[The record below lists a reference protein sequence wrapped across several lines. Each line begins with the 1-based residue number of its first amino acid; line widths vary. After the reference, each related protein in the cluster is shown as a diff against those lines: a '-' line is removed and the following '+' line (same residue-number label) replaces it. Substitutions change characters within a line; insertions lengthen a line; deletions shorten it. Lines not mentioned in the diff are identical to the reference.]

1 MKLLRTIAAALL
13 PMRRAA
19 DVRSALPLVLFLACF
34 AAVCVGLELTDVVL
48 FAVPGAFWLAV
59 VLPWLWWMHHQ
70 GLHGLVGAR
79 SHVALVTRLI
89 VAAVLIALL
98 AHPRAV
104 RKSDKLSVVYAL
116 DISRSIGDKAGDQ
129 ALSYVVRTVQEKPAE
144 DQAGLVVFG
153 RHAAVELPPR
163 ESFPFEVINARVPR
177 DGTSLERA
185 LSLSAAVLPGEH
197 VGRIVLVSDGAQT
210 EGDVQGLLPELS
222 ARDICVDVLPIEY
235 GFDHEVWLERID
247 MPRVVK
253 LGETYEA
260 AIILSSLQ
268 AGTGTLVLQENDQ
281 VVHRQ
286 EVSFQSGKN
295 RFALPLHF
303 RRAGYYEYVARIE
316 PQPNEDGWQA
326 NNVAMN
332 YLYLKGEGK
341 VLVITDPA
349 GDPREWEP
357 MVEAMREAELSVELR
372 QAYAMPGDAL
382 PMLPYDSIVFA
393 NVPAD
398 AFNALQFQAIHD
410 AVRNQGTG
418 LLMVGGPNGFGA
430 GGYNRTPIETALP
443 VSMDIKKKKVLPKG
457 ALAIILHTCEFA
469 EGNTWGKR
477 IAKEAMRV
485 LGARDEIGVLVY
497 SWGAG
502 ASGEQWLFPM
512 TPASEYDELVP
523 LINNAQIGDMPSF
536 GTTMEMGLE
545 GLLASDAAT
554 RHMIIISDG
563 DPSPP
568 TPNLVARFVEAKIS
582 VTTVAINPHGG
593 QEVTIMQTIA
603 AETGGRYYFPQDPCE
618 LPSIFIK
625 EAKTLKRSMIQN
637 TTFTPSFQFPSPIMK
652 GIAAVPPLHG
662 YVLTMPRSQAR
673 NVLVHVAEESE
684 IDPVLSTWRYG
695 LGTTAAFTSSLDSN
709 WGRDWVDWE
718 RYRAFVK
725 QLMAAVSRVD
735 RKNNLYANCTADGT
749 TGIVAIEDHYPA
761 PSFLKL
767 RAELTGPGGMR
778 ETVPVK
784 QVGPRTY
791 RGTFPMAGAGRY
803 QVLVAASGEDRQEQA
818 IAGITVPYSPEFLR
832 FRSNPIL
839 LRRVAESTGG
849 RLLTG
854 EEKGSDIFGIDRQ
867 ERLTTRSIAEWF
879 LWVLACL
886 IPLDVAVRRV
896 QLDWRLVA
904 EWFGARR
911 AKESTAT
918 LGALLKRKQDVDT
931 TLAAEKKTGAKPI
944 PVRRHRKA
952 ATRPPER
959 GKPPRPEPAPEREE
973 EPQTTTG
980 RLLARKRKWQ
990 SKDHK

>member
-1 MKLLRTIAAALL
+1 MAAAVV
-13 PMRRAA
+13 PRRRPV
-19 DVRSALPLVLFLACF
+19 DLRSALPLIVFLVCF
-34 AAVCVGLELTDVVL
+34 GAVCLGLELTDVVL
-48 FAVPGAFWLAV
+48 FAVPSAFWLTLV
-59 VLPWLWWMHHQ
+59 MPWLWWMHHH
-70 GLHGLVGAR
+70 GLHGLAGAR
-79 SHVALVTRLI
+79 SHIALLTRLV

-116 DISRSIGDKAGDQ
+116 DVSRSIGNKAGDQ
-129 ALSYVVRTVQEKPAE
+129 ALSYVMRTVQDKPAD

-163 ESFPFEVINARVPR
+163 ESFPFEAINARVPR
-177 DGTSLERA
+177 DGSSLERA

-210 EGDVQGLLPELS
+210 EGDVHALLPELS
-222 ARDICVDVLPIEY
+222 ARGISVDVLPIEY
-235 GFDHEVWLERID
+235 GFDREVWLERID

-268 AGTGTLVLQENDQ
+268 AGAGTLVLLENDHE
-281 VVHRQ
+281 VHRQ
-286 EVSFQSGKN
+286 QVSFEAGKN

-303 RRAGYYEYVARIE
+303 REAGYYEYVARIE
-316 PQPNEDGWQA
+316 PLPNEDGWKA

-357 MVEAMREAELSVELR
+357 MVEAMHKAELAVELR
-372 QAYAMPGDAL
+372 QAYAVPGDAL
-382 PMLPYDSIVFA
+382 SLLPYDSIVFA

-398 AFNALQFQAIHD
+398 AFNALQFRAIHD
-410 AVRNQGTG
+410 AVRDQGTG
-418 LLMVGGPNGFGA
+418 LLMVGGRNGFGA

-443 VSMDIKKKKVLPKG
+443 VAMDIKKKKVLPKG
-457 ALAIILHTCEFA
+457 ALAIILHTCEFP

-485 LGARDEIGVLVY
+485 LGARDEVGVLVY
-497 SWGAG
+497 SWGG
-502 ASGEQWLFPM
+502 DTTGEQWLFPL
-512 TPASEYDELVP
+512 TPASKYEELVP

-536 GTTMEMGLE
+536 ATTMKLGLE

-568 TPNLVARFVEAKIS
+568 TPALVDRFVEAKIS
-582 VTTVAINPHGG
+582 ITTVAINPHGG
-593 QEVTIMQTIA
+593 QAVTIMETIA
-603 AETGGRYYFPQDPCE
+603 GETGGRYYFPQDPYE

-637 TTFTPSFQFPSPIMK
+637 RTFTPSFRFPSPIVK
-652 GIAAVPPLHG
+652 GITAVPPLHG
-662 YVLTMPRSQAR
+662 YVLTMPKAQAR
-673 NVLVHVAEESE
+673 DVLVHTEDSDT
-684 IDPVLSTWRYG
+684 DPVLSIWRYG

-709 WGRDWVDWE
+709 WGREWVDWE
-718 RYRAFVK
+718 QYRAFVK
-725 QLMAAVSRVD
+725 QLMAGVCRVD
-735 RKNNLYANCTADGT
+735 HKSHLYASCVADGT
-749 TGIVAIEDHYPA
+749 TGIVTIEDYHPGA
-761 PSFLKL
+761 SFLEL

-778 ETVPVK
+778 ETVPVR

-791 RGTFPMAGAGRY
+791 RGTFPMTGAGRY
-803 QVLVAASGEDRQEQA
+803 QVLVAAAGEDRQEQA
-818 IAGITVPYSPEFLR
+818 ISGLTVPYSPEFLR

-839 LRRVAESTGG
+839 LRRVAKATGG

-854 EEKGSDIFGIDRQ
+854 EETGTEVFGIDRRD
-867 ERLTTRSIAEWF
+867 RLTTRSIAAWF

-904 EWFGARR
+904 GWFGSRR

-931 TLAAEKKTGAKPI
+931 TLAAGKDAAARPVVAARRQRRAAAKRT
-944 PVRRHRKA
+944 V
-952 ATRPPER
+952 RPPT
-959 GKPPRPEPAPEREE
+959 PPPLEAPPEREE
-973 EPQTTTG
+973 EPETTTG
-980 RLLARKRKWQ
+980 RLLARKRKWK
-990 SKDHK
+990 SKDDK

>member
-1 MKLLRTIAAALL
+1 MRRRVGLRALL
-13 PMRRAA
+13 PLA
-19 DVRSALPLVLFLACF
+19 LFLVCF
-34 AAVCVGLELTDVVL
+34 CGVCAGLELADLVL
-48 FAVPGAFWLAV
+48 FAVPTAFWLALV
-59 VLPWLWWMHHQ
+59 IPWLWWMHHQ

-79 SHVALVTRLI
+79 SHAALLTRLL
-89 VAAVLIALL
+89 VVAVLIALL

-116 DISRSIGDKAGDQ
+116 DISRSIGDRAGDQ
-129 ALSYVVRTVQEKPAE
+129 ALSYVVRTVQEKPAD

-163 ESFPFEVINARVPR
+163 EAFPFEVINARVPR

-197 VGRIVLVSDGAQT
+197 VGRIVLISDGTQT
-210 EGDVQGLLPELS
+210 EGDVHTLLPELS
-222 ARDICVDVLPIEY
+222 ARGISVDVLPIEY
-235 GFDHEVWLERID
+235 GFDREVWLERID

-268 AGTGTLVLQENDQ
+268 AGSGTLVLLENDH

-286 EVSFQSGKN
+286 EVTFQTGKN

-303 RRAGYYEYVARIE
+303 RKPGYYEYVARIE
-316 PQPNEDGWQA
+316 PLPKEDGWQA

-341 VLVITDPA
+341 VLVVTDPA
-349 GDPREWEP
+349 GDPREWAA
-357 MVEAMREAELSVELR
+357 MVEAMQKAELAVELR
-372 QAYAMPGDAL
+372 QSYAMPGDAL
-382 PMLPYDSIVFA
+382 SLLPYDSIVFA

-398 AFNALQFQAIHD
+398 AFNAIQFQAIHD

-418 LLMVGGPNGFGA
+418 FLMVGGRNGFGA
-430 GGYNRTPIETALP
+430 GGYNRTPIEAALP

-457 ALAIILHTCEFA
+457 ALGIILHTCEFP

-485 LGARDEIGVLVY
+485 LGGRDEVGVLVY
-497 SWGAG
+497 NWGDG
-502 ASGEQWLFPM
+502 TSGEQWLFPL
-512 TPASEYDELVP
+512 TPAAEYEKLVP
-523 LINNAQIGDMPSF
+523 LINKAQIGDMPSF

-593 QEVTIMQTIA
+593 QEVAIMQTIA
-603 AETGGRYYFPQDPCE
+603 AETGGRYYFPQDPYE

-637 TTFTPSFQFPSPIMK
+637 KTFTPSFLFPSPIMK
-652 GIAAVPPLHG
+652 GITALPPLHG
-662 YVLTMPRSQAR
+662 YVLTMSKPQAR
-673 NVLVHVAEESE
+673 NVLIHTEESE
-684 IDPVLSTWRYG
+684 NDPVLSIWRYG
-695 LGTTAAFTSSLDSN
+695 LGTTAAFTSSLDAN

-735 RKNNLYANCTADGT
+735 HKNHLYASCLADGT
-749 TGIVAIEDHYPA
+749 TGIVTIEDFHPSA
-761 PSFLKL
+761 SFLEL
-767 RAELTGPGGMR
+767 RAELTGPGGQR
-778 ETVPVK
+778 QTVPVK

-791 RGTFPMAGAGRY
+791 RGTFPITGAGRY
-803 QVLVAASGEDRQEQA
+803 QVLVAASGENRQEQA

-832 FRSNPIL
+832 FRSNPIV
-839 LRRVAESTGG
+839 LRRVAEATGG

-854 EEKGSDIFGIDRQ
+854 QEMGSDIFGVDRR

-886 IPLDVAVRRV
+886 VPLDVAMRRV

-911 AKESTAT
+911 AKASTPT
-918 LGALLKRKQDVDT
+918 LGALLERKRDVDT
-931 TLAAEKKTGAKPI
+931 SLAAGKGAGLKPLLT
-944 PVRRHRKA
+944 RRHRA
-952 ATRPPER
+952 AAEAPPQPE
-959 GKPPRPEPAPEREE
+959 KPSPETAPERE

-980 RLLARKRKWQ
+980 RLLARKRKW
-990 SKDHK
+990 KDEDDKETS